1 MRRVVSLVEFEDLF
15 FCIHFMRRVVLL
27 VDFDDPEVVTMT
39 YLFCNDNSSSHY
51 PRHKGVNSALIKI
64 RVLCC
69 DILQSFNFKT
79 YVIER

>member
-1 MRRVVSLVEFEDLF
+1 MRRVVSF
-15 FCIHFMRRVVLL
+15 
-27 VDFDDPEVVTMT
+27 VDFDDPEVVSMT

-51 PRHKGVNSALIKI
+51 QRHRGVNSALIKI

-79 YVIER
+79 YVIDDNNKHNNETPMKSKLLIRTK